1 MVDRGALLAL
11 YDAEMRRAPI
21 PEPGTRVEQVGTIV
35 RVVGTENY
43 VLFSDLTE
51 VDARDVVASQADFF
65 RAARAKAEWKVFGH
79 DRPKDLPEILAAQ
92 GFVPDEPETLVV
104 FDLGNESL
112 GGTSTPGVEIRPVTD
127 EAQLRDALQAN
138 EAAFGPDTHG
148 FIDRYRD
155 RLADPTMVLFV
166 AYVDGHPARDATR
179 SLLRRTLGRRHLS
192 PVPPPRDL
200 SKPCCGPCGPRPATG
215 ILLPYRGCG
224 GDESTDPGAARI
236 RSIDHDSRMDP
247 PSAADPSVLI
257 DRRES
262 K

>member
-166 AYVDGHPARDATR
+166 AYVDGHPAATGRLEMPPARSFAGLWGGGTSPQFRHRGIYR
-179 SLLRRTLGRRHLS
+179 SLVAARAALARQRGYSFLTADAGVMSLPILERLGFVPLTTTRGWILHPPRTL
-192 PVPPPRDL
+192 
-200 SKPCCGPCGPRPATG
+200 
-215 ILLPYRGCG
+215 
-224 GDESTDPGAARI
+224 
-236 RSIDHDSRMDP
+236 
-247 PSAADPSVLI
+247 PS
-257 DRRES
+257 
-262 K
+262 